1 MIGKYVPESKVKEIY
16 CMKKVRLG
24 KSDLMVPA
32 IAIGCMR
39 LTELDAKGAEEFVL
53 NCVEQGA
60 DFFDHA
66 DIYGGGKCEEMFG
79 QVLQNNPGLRDK
91 IFLQSKCGIVPGKMY
106 NLSKEYIV
114 ESVDNILKRLHTEYL
129 DMLLLHRPDAL
140 VEPEEVASAFDQ
152 LKSQGK
158 VQHFGVSNQNS
169 LQMALLE
176 KYVNQ
181 PILANQ
187 LQFSIPVSNMVASG
201 MEVNMTSSGSV
212 VRDGSVLD
220 YCRLNEITIQA
231 WSPFQQPEWKGPFIG
246 SDAYPELN
254 KALEEIAER
263 HNVTPT
269 TIATAWILRHPA
281 NMQVIAGSMNSKRI
295 AEIINASEVVLSR
308 EEWYELYLKAGHIL
322 P

>member
-1 MIGKYVPESKVKEIY
+1 MKQVK
-16 CMKKVRLG
+16 LG

-32 IAIGCMR
+32 VAIGCMR
-39 LTELDAKGAEEFVL
+39 LTGLEFREAENFVL
-53 NCVEQGA
+53 KCVEQGA

-66 DIYGGGKCEEMFG
+66 DIYGAGACEELFG
-79 QVLQNNPGLRDK
+79 QVLQANPGLRDK
-91 IFLQSKCGIVPGKMY
+91 IFLQSKCGIRRGMY
-106 NLSKEYIV
+106 DFSEKYIL
-114 ESVDNILKRLHTEYL
+114 ESVDGILKRLQTDHL

-140 VEPEEVASAFDQ
+140 MEPEEVASAFDELQ
-152 LKSQGK
+152 SQGK
-158 VQHFGVSNQNS
+158 VHHFGVSNQNS
-169 LQMALLE
+169 MQMALLE
-176 KYVNQ
+176 KYLKQ

-201 MEVNMTSSGSV
+201 VEVNMTSPGSA

-220 YCRLNEITIQA
+220 YCRLNDITIQA

-254 KALEEIAER
+254 QALEEMAER

-281 NMQVIAGSMNSKRI
+281 NMQVIAGSMNSGRI
-295 AEIINASEVVLSR
+295 AEIIKATEIVLSR

>member
-1 MIGKYVPESKVKEIY
+1 MYEA
-16 CMKKVRLG
+16 VRLG
-24 KSDLMVPA
+24 KSDLVVPA

-39 LTELDAKGAEEFVL
+39 LTELDAAGAEKYVWE
-53 NCVEQGA
+53 CVEQGA

-66 DIYGGGKCEEMFG
+66 DIYGAGKCEEMFG
-79 QVLQNNPGLRDK
+79 QVLQANPGLREK

-106 NLSKEYIV
+106 DLSEKYIL
-114 ESVDNILKRLHTEYL
+114 ESVDGILKRLRTDHL

-140 VEPEEVASAFDQ
+140 VEPEEVASAFDKLQ
-152 LKSQGK
+152 SQGK

-169 LQMALLE
+169 MQMALLE
-176 KYVNQ
+176 KYMNQ

-201 MEVNMTSSGSV
+201 VEVNMTSPGSV

-220 YCRLNEITIQA
+220 YCRLHDITIQA

-254 KALEEIAER
+254 QALAEIAER

-281 NMQVIAGSMNSKRI
+281 NMQVIAGSMNSGRI
-295 AEIINASEVVLSR
+295 TEIINATDINLSR

>member
-1 MIGKYVPESKVKEIY
+1 
-16 CMKKVRLG
+16 MKQVRLG

-39 LTELDAKGAEEFVL
+39 LSGLDAKKAEEYVL
-53 NCVEQGA
+53 SCVEQGA

-66 DIYGGGKCEEMFG
+66 DIYGRGECEEIFG
-79 QVLQNNPGLRDK
+79 RILQDNPGLREK

-106 NLSKEYIV
+106 DLSEKYILD
-114 ESVDNILKRLHTEYL
+114 SVDGILKRLQTDHL

-140 VEPEEVASAFDQ
+140 VEPEEVAGAFDK
-152 LKSQGK
+152 LVVQGK
-158 VQHFGVSNQNS
+158 VLYFGVSNQNS

-176 KYVNQ
+176 KYMKQ

-201 MEVNMTSSGSV
+201 VEVNMTSPGSV

-220 YCRLNEITIQA
+220 YCRLHEITIQA

-246 SDAYPELN
+246 SEAYPELN
-254 KALEEIAER
+254 AALETIAER

-281 NMQVIAGSMNSKRI
+281 NMQVIAGSMNLNRI
-295 AEIINASEVVLSR
+295 REIIQASDVELDR